1 MTFSVYTL
9 FSGSSANAVLI
20 RAGDDAILIDAG
32 GSMKRVRT
40 ALSQIGCPMEQLR
53 AIFVTHEHSD
63 HIAAIPMLAKYHK
76 IPVHVTAGS
85 AGSLRDIDPALTI
98 IHPPRYEVTVG
109 PMSVRSFLT
118 SHDSRTS
125 VGYTVD
131 APGIRFG
138 LATDTGIV
146 TDEIESA
153 LMGTNLAIIEANHDP
168 GMLRTG
174 SYPADL
180 KARIRG
186 NRGHLSNDQS
196 AELISKLARSG
207 TGRILLA
214 HLSAENNTPEI
225 ARRTVTQRLSDE
237 GLTPWIGVAARQDV
251 TALVEN
257 LLIPEGVDLPC

>member
-9 FSGSSANAVLI
+9 FSGSSANALLI
-20 RAGDDAILIDAG
+20 RAGEDAILIDAG

-40 ALSQIGCPMEQLR
+40 ALEQIGCPTEQIR

-63 HIAAIPMLAKYHK
+63 HIAALPMLAKYHK
-76 IPVHVTAGS
+76 IPIHVTAAS
-85 AGSLRDIDPALTI
+85 ATSLWKVDPTVLIT
-98 IHPPRYEVTVG
+98 HPPIYEVTVG
-109 PMSVRSFLT
+109 PMRIRSFPT
-118 SHDSRTS
+118 SHDSSAS
-125 VGYTVD
+125 VGYIVE

-153 LMGTNLAIIEANHDP
+153 LIGVDFAVIEANHDLA
-168 GMLRTG
+168 MLKAG

-186 NRGHLSNDQS
+186 SRGHLSNVQS
-196 AELISKLARSG
+196 AELIAKLAKSG
-207 TGRILLA
+207 TNRILLA
-214 HLSAENNTPEI
+214 HLSQENNTPEI
-225 ARRTVTQRLSDE
+225 ALSTVTRRLSEE
-237 GLTPWIGVAARQDV
+237 GFSPWIGVAARQDV

-257 LLIPEGVDLPC
+257 LPIREGVDQSC